1 MKRARAADG
10 ATVLPAAGAEV
21 AMAASA
27 VPDAIKAVVATAANR
42 MLLTGVTTTGTT
54 VVPVSLLL
62 GWL

>member
-1 MKRARAADG
+1 
-10 ATVLPAAGAEV
+10 
-21 AMAASA
+21 MAASA